1 MYLQCKNT
9 TNTTII
15 KTRNKKI
22 HNRKDL
28 HPQHHKMYLNLELFN
43 FEFFWVFSVKLRQ
56 VDVLRFDVY

>member
-22 HNRKDL
+22 HNKKDL

-43 FEFFWVFSVKLRQ
+43 FEFF
-56 VDVLRFDVY
+56 